1 MDLMRMRPVVPIIAA
16 AAAALAL
23 WTCDGGRD
31 RAEFTCV
38 QGSDVFT
45 LDPQRMS
52 WQHDIMVGRSIYET
66 LVANDADRGGLVPAA
81 AERWECAGDGRTW
94 TFTLRADGRWS
105 NGDPVVAEDFRA
117 AWLRAMLPDC
127 GSDYAGFMLEVE
139 GGRELAALRSRQLR
153 DFAALPA
160 AERTPERAAAS
171 WAESERAARELV
183 RLEAPDD
190 RTLRMTLRRRVPYWP
205 ELVAFP
211 PMSPIHRP
219 TFERFASFDLATG
232 ARRVDVEWTKP
243 GNIVSNG
250 PLALVEW
257 RYRRSMRLA
266 PNPHHRDAGSGIPR
280 SVEII
285 PIEDPNTAVLA
296 YEAGG
301 VDWLADVRA
310 PYRPELAARSMRYLE
325 RHRAEFDR
333 LRASGR
339 TWDEAL
345 AALPAPA
352 AGESR
357 DVHVVPS
364 FGTDFYSFNCRPTL
378 KGGRPNPFAHA
389 GVRRAFARSVD
400 KRALAERVVRMGE
413 RVAGSL
419 VPPGSIR
426 GYEPPSG
433 LGFDA
438 AKAREELAA
447 AGWSDRDGDGMPEDA
462 SGAPFPA
469 VEVLYSTASPR
480 YRDLSLAMADMWR
493 GALGVAVE
501 VRGKDGKFFKED
513 LKTGNFTIARGSW
526 YGDYGDPVTFL
537 ELSRTGDGNNDRG
550 YSCPEFDALLDRA
563 ADEPDAARRMAIL
576 RDAERLLVERDLPI
590 LPLSHL
596 VTMYMYDP
604 CRVRGIT
611 RDASLDQ
618 RFQNIRLVEPVSP

>member
-1 MDLMRMRPVVPIIAA
+1 MRPVVPIIAA

-469 VEVLYSTASPR
+469 VEILYSTASPR

>member
-1 MDLMRMRPVVPIIAA
+1 MRPVVPIIAA

-447 AGWSDRDGDGMPEDA
+447 AGWADRNGDGMPEDA

>member
-1 MDLMRMRPVVPIIAA
+1 
-16 AAAALAL
+16 
-23 WTCDGGRD
+23 
-31 RAEFTCV
+31 
-38 QGSDVFT
+38 
-45 LDPQRMS
+45 
-52 WQHDIMVGRSIYET
+52 
-66 LVANDADRGGLVPAA
+66 
-81 AERWECAGDGRTW
+81 
-94 TFTLRADGRWS
+94 
-105 NGDPVVAEDFRA
+105 
-117 AWLRAMLPDC
+117 
-127 GSDYAGFMLEVE
+127 
-139 GGRELAALRSRQLR
+139 
-153 DFAALPA
+153 
-160 AERTPERAAAS
+160 
-171 WAESERAARELV
+171 V
-183 RLEAPDD
+183 RLAAPDD

-219 TFERFASFDLATG
+219 TFDRFASFDLATG

-250 PLALVEW
+250 ALMLADW
-257 RYRRSMRLA
+257 RYRRSMRLE
-266 PNPHHRDAGSGIPR
+266 PNPHHRDAAAGVLR
-280 SVEII
+280 SIEII

>member
-1 MDLMRMRPVVPIIAA
+1 MRPVVPIIAA

>member
-1 MDLMRMRPVVPIIAA
+1 
-16 AAAALAL
+16 
-23 WTCDGGRD
+23 
-31 RAEFTCV
+31 
-38 QGSDVFT
+38 
-45 LDPQRMS
+45 
-52 WQHDIMVGRSIYET
+52 
-66 LVANDADRGGLVPAA
+66 
-81 AERWECAGDGRTW
+81 
-94 TFTLRADGRWS
+94 
-105 NGDPVVAEDFRA
+105 VVAEDFRA

-426 GYEPPSG
+426 SYEPPSG

>member
-1 MDLMRMRPVVPIIAA
+1 MRLTVPLLAAGLLAVV
-16 AAAALAL
+16 L

-52 WQHDIMVGRSIYET
+52 WQHDILVGRSIYET

-81 AERWECAGDGRTW
+81 AERWECAQDGRTW
-94 TFTLRADGRWS
+94 TFTLRSDGRWS
-105 NGDPVVAEDFRA
+105 NGDPVTAEDFRA
-117 AWLRAMLPDC
+117 AWIRAMLPDC
-127 GSDYAGFMLEVE
+127 GSDYAGFMLEIE
-139 GGRELAALRSRQLR
+139 GGRELAALRARMMR
-153 DFAALPA
+153 EFAALPVGERTAARA
-160 AERTPERAAAS
+160 AELWAATERAAH
-171 WAESERAARELV
+171 ELV
-183 RLEAPDD
+183 RLAAPDD

-219 TFERFASFDLATG
+219 TFDRFASFDLATG

-250 PLALVEW
+250 ALMLADW
-257 RYRRSMRLA
+257 RYRRSMRLE
-266 PNPHHRDAGSGIPR
+266 PNPHHRDASAGVPR
-280 SVEII
+280 SIEII

-310 PYRPELAARSMRYLE
+310 PYRPELAAQSMRYLE
-325 RHRAEFDR
+325 RHREEFDR
-333 LRASGR
+333 LRTAGR

-345 AALPAPA
+345 AALPAPG

-364 FGTDFYSFNCRPTL
+364 FGTDFYSFNCRATL
-378 KGGRPNPFAHA
+378 NDGRPNPFAHA
-389 GVRRAFARSVD
+389 GVRRAFARSID

-426 GYEPPSG
+426 GYEPPAG

-438 AKAREELAA
+438 AEARRELAG
-447 AGWSDRDGDGMPEDA
+447 AGWSDRDGDGAPEDA
-462 SGAPFPA
+462 SGAPFPT

-493 GALGVAVE
+493 GALGVPVE

-513 LKTGNFTIARGSW
+513 LKTGNFMVARGSW

-550 YSCPEFDALLDRA
+550 YSCPEFDAMLDRA
-563 ADEPDAARRMAIL
+563 ADEPDPARRMAIL
-576 RDAERLLVERDLPI
+576 QDAERLLMERDLPI

-618 RFQNIRLVEPVSP
+618 RFQNIRLVKPVSP

>member
-183 RLEAPDD
+183 RLDAPDD

-389 GVRRAFARSVD
+389 DVRRAFARSVD

-447 AGWSDRDGDGMPEDA
+447 AGWADRDGDGMPEDA

>member
-1 MDLMRMRPVVPIIAA
+1 MRRAVPIIAA
-16 AAAALAL
+16 GLVAVAL

-81 AERWECAGDGRTW
+81 AERWECSEDGRTW
-94 TFTLRADGRWS
+94 TFALRVDGRWS

-127 GSDYAGFMLEVE
+127 GSDYAGFMLEIE
-139 GGRELAALRSRQLR
+139 GGREFAAMRSSQLR
-153 DFAALPA
+153 EFASLPA
-160 AERTPERAAAS
+160 SDRTVERAS
-171 WAESERAARELV
+171 GLWADAERAARELV

-211 PMSPIHRP
+211 PMSPVHRP
-219 TFERFASFDLATG
+219 TLERFASFDLASG
-232 ARRVDVEWTKP
+232 ARRMDVEWTKP

-250 PLALVEW
+250 PLALVGW

-266 PNPHHRDAGSGIPR
+266 PNPHHRDAGAGIPR

-333 LRASGR
+333 LRAAGR
-339 TWDEAL
+339 SWDEAL
-345 AALPAPA
+345 AALPAPE

-364 FGTDFYSFNCRPTL
+364 FGTDFYSFNCRTTL
-378 KGGRPNPFAHA
+378 KDGRPNPFAHP

-426 GYEPPSG
+426 GYEPPAG

-438 AKAREELAA
+438 SKAREEFAA
-447 AGWSDRDGDGMPEDA
+447 AGWSDRDGDGVPEDA
-462 SGAPFPA
+462 SGAAFPT

-513 LKTGNFTIARGSW
+513 LKSGNFMVARGSW

-550 YSCPEFDALLDRA
+550 YSCPEFDEMLDRA
-563 ADEPDAARRMAIL
+563 ADEPDPARRMAIL
-576 RDAERLLVERDLPI
+576 QDAERLLMERDLPI